1 MINTTSSI
9 GVKSAT
15 FSSSC
20 IVLLRMMLS
29 MFDR

>member
-1 MINTTSSI
+1 M

-20 IVLLRMMLS
+20 IVLLRMMFS